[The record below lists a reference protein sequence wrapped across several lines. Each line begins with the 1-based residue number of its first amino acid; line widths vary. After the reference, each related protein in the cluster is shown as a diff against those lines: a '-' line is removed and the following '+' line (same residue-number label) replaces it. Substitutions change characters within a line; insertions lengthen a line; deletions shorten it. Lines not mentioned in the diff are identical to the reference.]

1 MKYLSIRYIF
11 VILAVLMLSLLVTFA
26 SDSATVLAQDEATV
40 EITSPADGSTVSD
53 IIEVVGSVDFPDF
66 QKYEIFLKVGDNLIW
81 GATVFTPVMDGVL
94 ARLDTK
100 IFQDGSYQLIVR
112 QVRTDFNYDDFA
124 GPTITIENGLGAPNP
139 FPEVYSSPLY
149 PPFAGA
155 LIRIENCSG
164 VDLEFDYA
172 AAEGTCSPASTVQ
185 IPRAQDYWIMARP
198 IDDPLCTTVDV
209 LLTPCEYRG
218 TAWGSGEDRA
228 VNYSYI
234 FEHGKIYEILF
245 PGGGQLFINEIPG
258 DDPTP
263 TGGIA
268 PISASSK
275 KPAAPAPQNQAL
287 PTTGQIIAE
296 SGLLYGIMA
305 AGLLSFMIVGG
316 VLAIRRG
323 KQA

>member
-1 MKYLSIRYIF
+1 MKYLSMRYIF
-11 VILAVLMLSLLVTFA
+11 VILAVLMLSMLVTLA
-26 SDSATVLAQDEATV
+26 SDSATVLAQDAATV
-40 EITSPADGSTVSD
+40 EITSPADGATVSG

-100 IFQDGSYQLIVR
+100 IFEDGSYQLIVR

-124 GPTITIENGLGAPNP
+124 GPTITLENNLGAPNP
-139 FPEVYSSPLY
+139 FPEVPSSPLY

-172 AAEGTCSPASTVQ
+172 AAEGTCSPSTLQ
-185 IPRAQDYWIMARP
+185 LPLAQDFWIMARP
-198 IDDPLCTTVDV
+198 QGDPLCTTIDV
-209 LLTPCEYRG
+209 LLIPCEYRG

-234 FEHGKIYEILF
+234 FEHGKVYEILY
-245 PGGGQLFINEIPG
+245 PGGAQLFINEIPG

-263 TGGIA
+263 SAMVA
-268 PISASSK
+268 PSPK
-275 KPAAPAPQNQAL
+275 KAAPAPKEQAL
-287 PTTGQIIAE
+287 PITGRITAE
-296 SGLLYGIMA
+296 PKILFAALAIGLI
-305 AGLLSFMIVGG
+305 SFMVLGG
-316 VLAIRRG
+316 VLAMRQG
-323 KQA
+323 KQPVE